1 LVVGV
6 GEELILPRVLVVVD
20 LLHQLVQ
27 YQLLLVHT
35 QSLLV
40 LVVDQHL
47 MVERLLLHQILLE
60 EE

>member
-1 LVVGV
+1 VVGV
-6 GEELILPRVLVVVD
+6 EEDLILPRVLVLED

-27 YQLLLVHT
+27 YQLLLVHM